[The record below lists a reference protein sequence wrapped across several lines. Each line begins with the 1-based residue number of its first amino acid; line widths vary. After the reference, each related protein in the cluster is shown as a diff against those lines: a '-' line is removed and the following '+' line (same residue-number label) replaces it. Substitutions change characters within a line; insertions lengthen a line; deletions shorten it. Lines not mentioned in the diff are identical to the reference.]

1 MSNDMSP
8 LNSSGK
14 KQVNTHNPLPF
25 DREHYREIQR
35 RHIIRMFIT
44 YLAPLIILVIY
55 FQYRYNN
62 LTAEATR
69 LHLGA
74 IAENQANTLDLFLS
88 ERGVNLTNL
97 IDHPKFKIPPSSE
110 SMEEYLRDLKKASQV
125 FVDIGFF
132 DPAGVQVSYAGP
144 YCSLEQE
151 NYSLESW
158 YQSLKNK
165 KDNFI
170 ITDIYLGF
178 RKRPHFTI
186 AVSRAV
192 DNNFYVLRATL
203 DPERMY
209 DYITSQQGS
218 SDFTTSIINT
228 EGSYQL
234 VTETIGQPLDLCPF
248 IPPLD
253 NTQGTHTVKV
263 SEQNVTYAFHWL
275 HTADWALIVQSTKNG
290 SDHIFEFQPTVLLV
304 SVLLIVLIIF
314 VTINRAKVLVRQQK
328 ESDQTRALLEHASKL
343 ASVGELAAGIAHE
356 INNPLAV
363 ISEETGLIMDYKNP
377 DFNNNISDE
386 DLLKRLDT
394 IQQSAFR
401 CRDITRKLL
410 NFVRKS
416 ELVLEEHNINNVIDE
431 VVIGLLG
438 PEIKVSN
445 LEVIRNY
452 DNNLPSMVT
461 DNNQLQQVL
470 LNIINNARDAIGD
483 NHGQIIINTHNKNK
497 KIYIEISD
505 TGQGMTPDQLEKIF
519 LPFYTTKE
527 VGKGTGLGLS
537 VSFGI
542 IRNLG
547 GRIEVTSKPGEGS
560 TFTIILPSKR
570 K

>member
-1 MSNDMSP
+1 MS
-8 LNSSGK
+8 LKGSSGD
-14 KQVNTHNPLPF
+14 KQIQALGQLPF
-25 DREHYREIQR
+25 DREHYREIKR
-35 RHIIRMFIT
+35 RHIARMFVT
-44 YLAPLIILVIY
+44 YLAPLILLVIY

-62 LTAEATR
+62 LIAETSR

-88 ERGVNLTNL
+88 ERGSNLTNL
-97 IDHPKFKIPPSSE
+97 IDHPKFKIPPSPE
-110 SMEEYLRDLKKASQV
+110 SMEEYLRDLKKASEV

-132 DPAGVQVSYAGP
+132 DPTGVQVSYVGP
-144 YCSLEQE
+144 YPSLEQK
-151 NYSLESW
+151 NYSSEQW
-158 YQSLKNK
+158 YLSLKNS

-178 RKRPHFTI
+178 RQRPHFTI
-186 AVSRAV
+186 AVSRTIGEK
-192 DNNFYVLRATL
+192 FYVLRATL

-209 DYITSQQGS
+209 DYITSQQWG
-218 SDFTTSIINT
+218 SDFITSIINT
-228 EGSYQL
+228 DGYYQL
-234 VTETIGQPLDLCPF
+234 VTDAIGQPLDLCPF
-248 IPPLD
+248 NPPGEEKF
-253 NTQGTHTVKV
+253 GTSTVDVQDRKI
-263 SEQNVTYAFHWL
+263 NFAYYRL
-275 HTADWALIVQSTKNG
+275 KTASWSIIVQSSKGDSN
-290 SDHIFEFQPTVLLV
+290 HIFGFQPTVLLV
-304 SVLLIVLIIF
+304 SVVLILLVIL
-314 VTINRAKVLVRQQK
+314 VTINRAGVLVRQQM
-328 ESDQTRALLEHASKL
+328 ESDLTRVQLEHASKL

-363 ISEETGLIMDYKNP
+363 ISEEAGLILDYKNP
-377 DFNNNISDE
+377 EFDNMISEE
-386 DLLKRLDT
+386 DLLIRLNT

-416 ELVLEEHNINNVIDE
+416 DLVLGEHNINDIIDG
-431 VVIGLLG
+431 VVVGLLG

-445 LEVIRNY
+445 LELICNY
-452 DNNLPSMVT
+452 AENLPALVT
-461 DNNQLQQVL
+461 DKNQLQQVL

-483 NHGQIIINTHNKNK
+483 NPGKITISTFYKNSFIN
-497 KIYIEISD
+497 IEISD
-505 TGQGMTPDQLEKIF
+505 TGYGMTSDQLGKIF

-547 GRIEVTSKPGEGS
+547 GRIDVVSTPGKGS
-560 TFTIILPSKR
+560 TFTIILPIKR